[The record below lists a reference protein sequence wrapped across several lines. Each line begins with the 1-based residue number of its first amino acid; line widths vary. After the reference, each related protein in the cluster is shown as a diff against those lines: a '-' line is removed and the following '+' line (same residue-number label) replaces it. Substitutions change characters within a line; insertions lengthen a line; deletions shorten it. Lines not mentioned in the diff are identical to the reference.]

1 MILYSLH
8 SFVTPHQT
16 LLYAKS
22 SKHWQEAITLGLWH
36 TGFLLANLRCH
47 FCSWFIHF
55 NLTLWSCC
63 KFNWPRVHGMSVYPG
78 KPMWFCNLA
87 HVGDPGEALSK
98 VLYGM
103 DGLPTRNPTPHPYV
117 YHFRKKR
124 NPFRISSIDSE
135 KWNEFPHIPKK
146 HFIPCCVIGLS
157 FYIAKNANKS
167 ESPLVISTAIRYESV
182 KYSQTLW
189 IRTLKG
195 P

>member
-16 LLYAKS
+16 LLKAKS

-87 HVGDPGEALSK
+87 HVGDPEEALSK

-117 YHFRKKR
+117 YHFRKKKKPISYIFHWQWKMEWISAYTQETLHPLLR
-124 NPFRISSIDSE
+124 NWPFFLHSKERE
-135 KWNEFPHIPKK
+135 
-146 HFIPCCVIGLS
+146 
-157 FYIAKNANKS
+157 
-167 ESPLVISTAIRYESV
+167 
-182 KYSQTLW
+182 
-189 IRTLKG
+189 
-195 P
+195 